1 MPVCPESLSLSLL
14 GPDLLPLGLGQQQAG
29 GQQGGAFLKELLS
42 HLFGAFGRWE
52 PASVA
57 QGGCDLGGLGAE

>member
-1 MPVCPESLSLSLL
+1 MPGCPESLSLSLL

-52 PASVA
+52 PALRREGVTSVVWA
-57 QGGCDLGGLGAE
+57 PSE